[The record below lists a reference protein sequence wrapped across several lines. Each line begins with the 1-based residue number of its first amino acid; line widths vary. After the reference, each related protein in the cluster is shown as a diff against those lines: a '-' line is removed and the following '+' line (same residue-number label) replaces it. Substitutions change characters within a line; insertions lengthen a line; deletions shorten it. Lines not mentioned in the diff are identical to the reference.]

1 MPDCTGKPWLPVCI
15 VVLILNCCYNRALRN
30 QRPQL
35 DTMTQ
40 STRRLLLLSL
50 PLLAACSA
58 TQVPSDAPGITEELP
73 AQQSTPAP
81 EPVETVEIEYGN
93 FSREQLELAMLSE
106 FRGLRGDMPGAAEGY
121 YRLAM
126 DTLDPGI
133 LRRAVEYAS
142 ALGNARAMTAL
153 AEQWLDRE
161 PGTLEP
167 HLILGFQY
175 LEQGQFIR
183 ALPHFEIVLEL
194 GGQVDFTALSAR
206 TFNLENRQRDVIIE
220 RLVAVLENFPGESSI
235 YYALAQIHDQNGATE
250 LARQWL
256 TTAREQFGDT
266 PRTVL
271 IDAQIY
277 QNAGAAGQA
286 EALLIEGVQRYPEHR
301 LLRYSLAQLLV
312 QNEKLA
318 EASVQFTE
326 LLRREPQ
333 DLETL
338 YSLALISL
346 ELQQL
351 TMAEAQLRDLL
362 RAGHRR
368 DEANYYLGYL
378 LEQRGEA
385 EQALFHY
392 QQIEQRSNAFLTAQR
407 QIMRLFVELEQ
418 FDAAND
424 WVARQSAASSNLA
437 PMFPALQ
444 AEALANAD
452 YEERAGDVL
461 NEALN
466 QYPDDVDLLF
476 ARVLLNERAG
486 RHLLVEQDLR
496 RIIAINPEDAR
507 ALNHLGYSLTVQ
519 TDRYQE
525 ALELIERAI
534 DISPDDPAIIDSL
547 GWVQFKLGYL
557 EDALYNLQRAYAAF
571 PDPEVAAHLGEVLWA
586 MGQQAEALYIWQQAL
601 ETDPQSEHVLD
612 AMERLTEESE

>member
-1 MPDCTGKPWLPVCI
+1 MI
-15 VVLILNCCYNRALRN
+15 
-30 QRPQL
+30 
-35 DTMTQ
+35 Q
-40 STRRLLLLSL
+40 SIRRLLLISL

-58 TQVPSDAPGITEELP
+58 TQVPSDP
-73 AQQSTPAP
+73 QSIADEVPAP
-81 EPVETVEIEYGN
+81 QSAPAIEAIEPVEIEYGN
-93 FSREQLELAMLSE
+93 FSREQLELALLSE
-106 FRGLRGDMPGAAEGY
+106 FRGLRGDMPGAADGY

-142 ALGNARAMTAL
+142 ALGNARAMTTL
-153 AEQWLDRE
+153 AEQWLSLE
-161 PGTLEP
+161 PDTLDP

-183 ALPHFEIVLEL
+183 ALPHYETVLEL

-220 RLVAVLENFPGESSI
+220 RLTGVLENHPGESSV
-235 YYALAQIHDQNGATE
+235 YYALAQMHDQNGATE

-256 TTAREQFGDT
+256 TRAREQFGDN
-266 PRTVL
+266 PRTIL

-277 QNAGAAGQA
+277 QNAGEAGLA
-286 EALLIEGVQRYPEHR
+286 EALLIEGVEQYPEHR
-301 LLRYSLAQLLV
+301 LMRYSLAQLLV

-338 YSLALISL
+338 YSLALINL
-346 ELQQL
+346 ELEQF

-378 LEQRGEA
+378 LEQRGET

-392 QQIEQRSNAFLTAQR
+392 QQIQQRSNAFLTAQR

-418 FDAAND
+418 FEAASE
-424 WVARQSAASSNLA
+424 WVTQQSADSGNLA

-444 AEALANAD
+444 VEALVNAGYEQQAAEALNK
-452 YEERAGDVL
+452 
-461 NEALN
+461 ALN
-466 QYPDDVDLLF
+466 RYPDDVDLLF
-476 ARVLLNERAG
+476 ARVLLNERADQ
-486 RHLLVEQDLR
+486 HSQVEEDLR

-525 ALELIERAI
+525 ALALIERAI

-547 GWVQFKLGYL
+547 GWVQYKLGYL

-571 PDPEVAAHLGEVLWA
+571 PDPEVAAHLGEVLWT
-586 MGQQAEALYIWQQAL
+586 MGQQAEALFIWQQGL

-612 AMERLTEESE
+612 AMQRLTGTEQSE